1 MASVSHAIENISKLY
16 NKLSG
21 SYNISS
27 TQLFRYDDII
37 NPTSK
42 ENPSQLMK
50 YLEFVDVE
58 RFLSDA
64 KTALDPIDASYFELV
79 DMFSFLKDF
88 YENRKNAQLVTSS
101 WLNFSEIFNK
111 YNIID
116 KDEEINVFFSVE
128 LPDSSI
134 SALNHYCKTHSI
146 KLNWLAANSASLNL
160 DGSIGNISDKDGI
173 YEKYPDNWIGVKRH
187 NMNGDFTNMDNLNTI
202 QKHVL
207 SQYKNGVDLY
217 ISNIGVNNFTDI
229 NNLEVIYSNIYFGH
243 ILNGLCILKR
253 GGNMCVKQYTFLKPL
268 TISIIILLSNLF
280 KTIEFVTTS
289 SSNCLTSEVYL
300 VCKGFYGATDTLK
313 AKLIDL
319 FKSYIQIKDNTVS
332 SLLPFYELN
341 TNTNQV
347 VNDLKDISKAVFQDI
362 YSNIIRYI
370 TIILLSIDPS
380 NLESSKKA
388 LKNELLKYRIELED
402 NYIRTNN
409 IRKLEQKY
417 MLTTKKDQV
426 STNVETLFSYHII
439 QMAGLYNSSLN
450 YRDIVIVEESKFS
463 SLRPDHMS
471 SVRSFYTDNISF
483 SKSQPFNIIDGTSNV
498 GVDSMFLASIFNSE
512 NVSIVSV
519 EINVDTYKVLEKNLA
534 NISNI
539 IYDTPY
545 IGKIKAVN
553 MDIVKY
559 IIETSDLQNTDI
571 LYLDPPWGGH
581 SYIGN
586 SSIELSL
593 GKMSL
598 SKLVAIS
605 ILKKIKN
612 IVCKVPK
619 NINVA
624 KFIDDVYNHIIIEDP
639 IKQMVPIPSQSE
651 LYTANKFDVSTGID
665 VSYFIIY
672 FSNRYSVDF

>member
-1 MASVSHAIENISKLY
+1 
-16 NKLSG
+16 
-21 SYNISS
+21 
-27 TQLFRYDDII
+27 
-37 NPTSK
+37 
-42 ENPSQLMK
+42 
-50 YLEFVDVE
+50 
-58 RFLSDA
+58 LSD
-64 KTALDPIDASYFELV
+64 I
-79 DMFSFLKDF
+79 
-88 YENRKNAQLVTSS
+88 R
-101 WLNFSEIFNK
+101 
-111 YNIID
+111 
-116 KDEEINVFFSVE
+116 
-128 LPDSSI
+128 
-134 SALNHYCKTHSI
+134 
-146 KLNWLAANSASLNL
+146 
-160 DGSIGNISDKDGI
+160 
-173 YEKYPDNWIGVKRH
+173 
-187 NMNGDFTNMDNLNTI
+187 
-202 QKHVL
+202 
-207 SQYKNGVDLY
+207 
-217 ISNIGVNNFTDI
+217 
-229 NNLEVIYSNIYFGH
+229 
-243 ILNGLCILKR
+243 
-253 GGNMCVKQYTFLKPL
+253 
-268 TISIIILLSNLF
+268 
-280 KTIEFVTTS
+280 
-289 SSNCLTSEVYL
+289 
-300 VCKGFYGATDTLK
+300 
-313 AKLIDL
+313 L
-319 FKSYIQIKDNTVS
+319 FKSYIQIKDTAVS

-370 TIILLSIDPS
+370 NIILLSIDPS

-409 IRKLEQKY
+409 IRKLEQKF
-417 MLTTKKDQV
+417 MLTTKKDPV

-450 YRDIVIVEESKFS
+450 YRDIVIVEESKYS

-471 SVRSFYTDNISF
+471 SVRAFYTDNIPF

-545 IGKIKAVN
+545 VGKIKPVN

-559 IIETSDLQNTDI
+559 IIETSDLQNTDV

-581 SYIGN
+581 GYIGN

-598 SKLVAIS
+598 SELVAIS

-619 NINVA
+619 NLNVV
-624 KFIDDVYNHIIIEDP
+624 KFIEDVYNHITLQDP
-639 IKQMVPIPSQSE
+639 IKQMVPIPSQSD